1 MERQVNRLD
10 RTVIDELYHGRGSDP
25 FDPIPM
31 LKMILYQYLKGNQS
45 PATWHEEAGLNE
57 AMQWLGRG
65 YVPAYRTWYTF
76 RDRLHPVI
84 ERLHEQIIRHA
95 IEEELLDPAVGV
107 QDGTAVAACA
117 SRHRTVNYPTLE
129 KRSAELKNILEGR
142 FEDELAQW
150 VPATQSGR
158 LDLDRRMD
166 EAREILGERMAK
178 NSRKPKSKRKDPN
191 KIQVSLSDP
200 IAPLGRDKLKVFR
213 PLYTVQYMVA
223 PGSHLIMAYCCEP
236 EATDAGTLAPMIDR
250 TQKLVGG
257 RLKTVLAD
265 AAYCSIVDLQ
275 ECRERGIE
283 LLAPV
288 QANSFTASKKAAKP
302 DQQIPRDQFEW
313 NETEQCYRCPQGH
326 LLKYDGR
333 ERKQRHSDR
342 KLWEY
347 RYRCDPVHC
356 GNCPLASRCLR
367 PGSTS
372 RTLKKLEGQE
382 LLDNQRKKMTDP
394 EVRSRYQ
401 LRGQTVELAY
411 ADSKGNRGQT
421 RYHGRGLSRVR
432 TETGLMVIAQNILRL
447 DRLQRNAHKKA
458 HT

>member
-1 MERQVNRLD
+1 MNRLD
-10 RTVIDELYHGRGSDP
+10 RTPIDELYHGTGSDP
-25 FDPIPM
+25 FDPIPV
-31 LKMILYQYLKGNQS
+31 LKMILFQYLKGNQS

-84 ERLHEQIIRHA
+84 EQLHEQIIRHA
-95 IEEELLDPAVGV
+95 IEEEHLDPTVGV

-117 SRHRTVNYPTLE
+117 SRHRTVNRPTLE
-129 KRSAELKNILEGR
+129 KRSAELKSIIEGR
-142 FEDELAQW
+142 FEDELPQW
-150 VPATQSGR
+150 VPATESGR
-158 LDLDRRMD
+158 LDLSRRMS
-166 EAREILGERMAK
+166 EAREILGERIAK
-178 NSRKPKSKRKDPN
+178 NSRKPTSKRKDPD

-236 EATDAGTLAPMIDR
+236 EVTDAGTLAPMIDR
-250 TQKLVGG
+250 TQKTVGG

-275 ECRERGIE
+275 ACRERGID

-313 NETEQCYRCPQGH
+313 NEAEQCYRCPQGH
-326 LLKYDGR
+326 PLKYDGR
-333 ERKQRHSDR
+333 ERKRRHSDR

-367 PGSTS
+367 PGSAS

-382 LLDNQRKKMTDP
+382 LLEEQMKKMTIP
-394 EVRSRYQ
+394 ETRSRYQ

-411 ADSKGNRGQT
+411 ADTKGNRGQT
-421 RYHGRGLSRVR
+421 QFHGRGPSRVR
-432 TETGLMVIAQNILRL
+432 TETGLMVIAQNILRF
-447 DRLQRNAHKKA
+447 DRLQRNARENT